1 MVHLSLFGASMPLS
15 FILRRCFLIVLLI
28 LPQWF
33 WLGLGWRLSAR
44 WNDWRLRLLARA
56 FLSIAAVTMTLVLY
70 DRISQK
76 FLPEQLSVRVA
87 PIVQLWI
94 FTSTFTFLCE
104 KSLRLILWC
113 GSRLRG
119 LFTRTGRSRE
129 DPSRRSAFRYA
140 VLLLRSS
147 PFMAAVYGYAVERLN
162 FEVVRVDVP
171 VANLPKEL
179 DGLRIVQLSDIHAG
193 DLMPLREV
201 RRAVGIARSLN
212 ADLAVITGDFVSGY
226 GDPLEAC
233 IAELSLLTA
242 PLGTWGCNG
251 NHEIYAGVEE
261 AAARLFRQYG
271 MRLLRQTAAQVSW
284 QGAAF
289 NLIGVDYQHDV
300 QLTGAKL
307 PSLRGIEALVRHD
320 IPNILLSHNPNTFH
334 RAAEEGIELSLAGH
348 THGGQVT
355 IEIVHQSLNPA
366 KFMTP
371 FIAGLYE
378 LPMPAGLDEREAT
391 TARLYVNRGIGTLG
405 VPVRLGAR
413 PEITLLTLRSEYSL

>member
-1 MVHLSLFGASMPLS
+1 MSLS
-15 FILRRCFLIVLLI
+15 FILRRCFLVVLLI

-33 WLGLGWRLSAR
+33 WLGLGWRISAR
-44 WNDWRLRLLARA
+44 WRDPRLRLLAKV
-56 FLSIAAVTMTLVLY
+56 FLSVAAVTMALVLY

-76 FLPEQLSVRVA
+76 FIPEPLSSWVA

-113 GSRLRG
+113 AARLRG
-119 LFTRTGRSRE
+119 LLTRTGRNRE
-129 DPSRRSAFRYA
+129 DPSRRSLFRYA
-140 VLLLRSS
+140 ILLLRAS

-171 VANLPKEL
+171 IANLPQEL
-179 DGLRIVQLSDIHAG
+179 DGLRIVQLSDVHAG
-193 DLMPLREV
+193 DLMPLREI

-226 GDPLEAC
+226 GDPLQEC

-261 AAARLFRQYG
+261 EAAQLFQQNG
-271 MRLLRQTAAQVSW
+271 MCLLRQAAAQISW
-284 QGAAF
+284 RGAAF

-300 QLTGAKL
+300 QLTGSKL
-307 PSLRGIEALVRHD
+307 PSLRGIDSLVRRD
-320 IPNILLSHNPNTFH
+320 MPNILLSHNPNTFH

-348 THGGQVT
+348 THGGQVVV
-355 IEIVHQSLNPA
+355 EIVHQSWNPA

-378 LPMPAGLDEREAT
+378 LPMRAGSNDREDR

-405 VPVRLGAR
+405 VPARLGAP
-413 PEITLLTLRSEYSL
+413 PEITLLTLRSENSF

>member
-1 MVHLSLFGASMPLS
+1 MPLS

-28 LPQWF
+28 LPQRF
-33 WLGLGWRLSAR
+33 WIGRGWKLSGRLKDR
-44 WNDWRLRLLARA
+44 RLR
-56 FLSIAAVTMTLVLY
+56 FLIKSFLTVAVVMMALVLY

-76 FLPEQLSVRVA
+76 IFPDRLSGWVA

-104 KSLRLILWC
+104 QLLRLIFWL
-113 GSRLRG
+113 GRRLHR
-119 LFTRTGRSRE
+119 LFKRAGGTPE
-129 DPSRRSAFRYA
+129 DASRRSALRYA
-140 VLLLRSS
+140 ALLLRAS
-147 PFMAAVYGYAVERLN
+147 PFMAAVYGYAVERLR

-171 VANLPKEL
+171 IANLSREL

-193 DLMPLREV
+193 DLLPMPEI
-201 RRAVGIARSLN
+201 RRAVRIAQGLD
-212 ADLAVITGDFVSGY
+212 AHLAVITGDFVSGY

-233 IAELSLLTA
+233 IAELSLLKA

-251 NHEIYAGVEE
+251 NHEIYAGVED
-261 AAARLFRQYG
+261 AAERLFQQHG
-271 MRLLRQTAAQVSW
+271 MRLLRHSSAQISW

-300 QLTGAKL
+300 QLTGSKL
-307 PSLRGIEALVRHD
+307 PSLRGVDALVRRD
-320 IPNILLSHNPNTFH
+320 MPNILLSHNPNTFH

-355 IEIVHQSLNPA
+355 IEILHRSWNPA

-378 LPMPAGLDEREAT
+378 LPMPAGSNDKTAGK
-391 TARLYVNRGIGTLG
+391 ARLYVNRGIGTLG
-405 VPVRLGAR
+405 VPARLGAP
-413 PEITLLTLRSEYSL
+413 PEITLLTLRSDKSSSS

>member
-1 MVHLSLFGASMPLS
+1 MPIA
-15 FILRRCFLIVLLI
+15 FIVRRCVLIAVLI

-33 WLGLGWRLSAR
+33 WLGRAWRLAARLKAR
-44 WNDWRLRLLARA
+44 WLRWLVAVLLA
-56 FLSIAAVTMTLVLY
+56 AAVVTMALVLY

-76 FLPEQLSVRVA
+76 ILPEQFSAWVA

-104 KSLRLILWC
+104 QLLRSILWC
-113 GSRLRG
+113 GVRLRG
-119 LFTRTGRSRE
+119 LFTGTGGNRE
-129 DPSRRSAFRYA
+129 DPSRRSVFRYA
-140 VLLLRSS
+140 ALLLRAS
-147 PFMAAVYGYAVERLN
+147 PFVAAVYGYAVERLD

-171 VANLPKEL
+171 IANLPNEL
-179 DGLRIVQLSDIHAG
+179 DGLRIVQLSDIHAS
-193 DLMPLREV
+193 DLTPTREV

-233 IAELSLLTA
+233 IAELSLLKA

-251 NHEIYAGVEE
+251 NHEIYAGVEDE
-261 AAARLFRQYG
+261 AERLFSQYR
-271 MRLLRQTAAQVSW
+271 MRLLRQSAAQFSW
-284 QGAAF
+284 NGKAI

-300 QLTGAKL
+300 QLTGSKL
-307 PSLRGIEALVRHD
+307 PSLEGIDSLVRRD
-320 IPNILLSHNPNTFH
+320 MPNILLSHNPNTFH
-334 RAAEEGIELSLAGH
+334 RASEEGIELSLAGH

-378 LPMPAGLDEREAT
+378 LPMSSRSTSGGVKV
-391 TARLYVNRGIGTLG
+391 ARLYVNRGIGTLG
-405 VPVRLGAR
+405 VPARIGAR
-413 PEITLLTLRSEYSL
+413 PEITMLTLRPE